1 MNYYTYQ
8 DVFYTSSASTLEYVI
23 KLGNEYIFRGL
34 AVRGPEDCFAY
45 INVGE
50 ICRQYL
56 SNSIPDFTDFS
67 NNRVVQNKMVL
78 TFGLYA
84 VLIDRDYTCPEEWE
98 DIVVEEFLEDYTFL
112 YNWDYEGLWDGTDRV
127 ISDPVNGHLD
137 CRMKAMLTEFRETGD
152 FDFYVTPTLY
162 SPASGATLHAVIS
175 SETLTE
181 DEKLTITI
189 TDSSITYSSLSMTG
203 VDFIVPA
210 NTGNSKNAVVHYFY
224 DSIHVGSTLIMI
236 ESEYG
241 CYIDPSWKYS
251 TYTDLSLTAYE
262 LETVTGNTY
271 ISMEF
276 PKTVL
281 GIVIEQQET
290 DKNIDMTISGTT
302 HFIIEKRKWGDH
314 QACYTLEIKQLNN
327 ETPQL
332 GETFTASMFMNNQLY
347 TSWTV
352 TVTEI
357 IGYRT
362 FIGEGYL
369 FAQTED
375 FLPIKVMPIDY
386 VYTDDVV
393 LPDHPYRDTLNGGFV
408 YNRYI
413 SAYHIQDDF
422 WKIIGTG
429 FFVDTFWTNG
439 FYAEGSECYNKD
451 MTVGDNSVIGYTT
464 IFNLAGNGDLARF
477 YATQHFD
484 CPMVHVSGQF
494 KGTLLGFPSA
504 QSIIIHVHSG
514 VKILDIYLDNVTLEE
529 FNALPLP
536 PIYTENVDVP
546 TYHYPAYRTKLYV
559 FHREQHSSKSMN
571 ITVHCKD
578 GVTSWSPDLYL
589 PEE

>member
-8 DVFYTSSASTLEYVI
+8 DVYYTSSAHTLEYVI
-23 KLGNEYIFRGL
+23 KLGDEYIFRGL

-137 CRMKAMLTEFRETGD
+137 CRMKAMLTEFREIGD

-189 TDSSITYSSLSMTG
+189 TDNSITYSSLSMTG

-210 NTGNSKNAVVHYFY
+210 NTGNSKNAVVHYYY
-224 DSIHVGSTLIMI
+224 DGIHVGSTLIMI

-262 LETVTGNTY
+262 LETVTGYTEVEY
-271 ISMEF
+271 PMS
-276 PKTVL
+276 VL
-281 GIVIEQQET
+281 VIAMDQQET

-302 HFIIEKRKWGDH
+302 HFIIEKRKYGTH
-314 QACYTLEIKQLNN
+314 QANYAFTIRQLNN

-352 TVTEI
+352 TVTQI
-357 IGYRT
+357 IGFRT
-362 FIGEGYL
+362 YIGEGDL

-375 FLPIKVMPIDY
+375 YLPIKVMPIDY

-393 LPDHPYRDTLNGGFV
+393 LPEHPEHYFFSVYDGFV

-413 SAYHIQDDF
+413 SAYHTQDPY
-422 WKIIGTG
+422 KIVGTG
-429 FFVDTFWTNG
+429 FEVRDTFWTSG
-439 FYAEGSECYNKD
+439 FYADGSECYNTD
-451 MTVGDNSVIGYTT
+451 MLVDEGSSNIWNTT

-477 YATQHFD
+477 YTTQHFD
-484 CPMVHVSGQF
+484 CPIVHVYNSF
-494 KGTLLGFPSA
+494 RGTLLGFPSA
-504 QSIIIHVHSG
+504 QSILIHVHSG
-514 VKILDIYLDNVTLEE
+514 VTLLDLYFDNVTLEE

-536 PIYTENVDVP
+536 PIHHDGVGYSYN
-546 TYHYPAYRTKLYV
+546 YPAYRTKLYV
-559 FHREQHSSKSMN
+559 FHRQQFSTQSMN

-578 GVTSWSPDLYL
+578 GVTSWSPDLYM
-589 PEE
+589 PD